1 MKVFKTF
8 CWVLLVVTIQSLTGC
23 MTVKMPEPTPSMA
36 NLEKLRG
43 ANLAPVKTGSFI
55 LAPGKNAAL
64 DRGVSGLRGSSIT
77 PASGSFAEQLRSEL
91 MTELKAAGLY
101 AESADVVIKGEL
113 TDSQVDA
120 AIGTGTAKL
129 SARFIIQRAEKPVY
143 DKELTVNS
151 SWESSFV
158 GAIAI
163 PEAINQYTALYKK
176 LIGKLFDD
184 SDFRSALANKK

>member
-1 MKVFKTF
+1 MKIFKAC
-8 CWVLLVVTIQSLTGC
+8 CWIFLAFIIQSLTGC
-23 MTVKMPEPTPSMA
+23 VSVKMPEPTPSMA

-43 ANLAPVKTGSFI
+43 ANLVPVKTEKFI

-64 DRGVSGLRGSSIT
+64 DRGVSGLRGSSVT

-91 MTELKAAGLY
+91 ATELKAAGLY
-101 AESADVVIKGEL
+101 DESADAVIKGEL
-113 TDSQVDA
+113 IDSQVDA

-129 SARFIIQRAEKPVY
+129 SARFIIQRAEKVVY

-184 SDFRSALANKK
+184 SDFKSALAKKK

>member
-91 MTELKAAGLY
+91 MIELKAAGLY

>member
-1 MKVFKTF
+1 MKLLKTS
-8 CWVLLVVTIQSLTGC
+8 CWILLAFALQSMTGC
-23 MTVKMPEPTPSMA
+23 VSVKMSEPTPSMA

-43 ANLAPVKTGSFI
+43 ANLATVKAGSFV
-55 LAPGKNAAL
+55 LAAGKNATL
-64 DRGVSGLRGSSIT
+64 DRGVSGLRGSSVT
-77 PASGSFAEQLRSEL
+77 PANGSFAQQLRSEL
-91 MTELKAAGLY
+91 VAELKAAGLY
-101 AESADVVIKGEL
+101 DEAADAVIKGEL
-113 TDSQVDA
+113 VDSQVDA

-129 SARFIIQRAEKPVY
+129 SARFMVQRAEKTVY
-143 DKELTVNS
+143 DKQLTVDS

-184 SDFRSALANKK
+184 SEFKSALARQK